1 MLRNSLQLDE
11 PSPSASP
18 LASPVRGAAER
29 DTCLLRS
36 SSGGCA
42 SRARACAAPLQN
54 GLRNPQTDRRGD
66 GSRAPRR
73 LRRRAHRRR
82 MRHA

>member
-42 SRARACAAPLQN
+42 SRARRAAPLQN

-73 LRRRAHRRR
+73 LRRGAHRRR
-82 MRHA
+82 MWHA